1 MLSGW
6 RRAWTGQRAWR
17 RTVGGGGG
25 RIKAPREFQLVRI
38 LGEDAL
44 FGEFLLLC
52 HPLLL
57 LVDQLALVL
66 EVFPR
71 AVDEGEPFLKVG
83 FSLTII
89 VLIVNI

>member
-1 MLSGW
+1 M
-6 RRAWTGQRAWR
+6 
-17 RTVGGGGG
+17 
-25 RIKAPREFQLVRI
+25 P
-38 LGEDAL
+38 
-44 FGEFLLLC
+44 C

-89 VLIVNI
+89 DLIVNS

>member
-1 MLSGW
+1 MEADSWWWGC
-6 RRAWTGQRAWR
+6 
-17 RTVGGGGG
+17 